1 MFEKNEKQQ
10 LFELKYTESYLS
22 LRARARGRVTGFYER
37 RIFPRLMD
45 LGLRSL
51 GRLKVRRRWAM
62 VVRGVWEWRDE
73 AGLVSS

>member
-1 MFEKNEKQQ
+1 MKTHLVSSAHDLEQRRRRAGDRRQ
-10 LFELKYTESYLS
+10 S
-22 LRARARGRVTGFYER
+22 LDR
-37 RIFPRLMD
+37 R